1 MTTKQT
7 GRPPSYSD
15 QDHRSAIETIETI
28 GEQVTAEAVTK
39 FFKEEL
45 GLKSKPRREPLHA
58 KIEDFLAHREDA
70 TTDRNIRAL
79 PKEFRG
85 SISVLTANLEKEWLA
100 LGANSYA
107 ELKCSAQAIVVEKE
121 AECLEK
127 SARIRELERCLKN
140 KDAMLD
146 EAREETK
153 SLERAV
159 HRETERADFAE
170 REIGALMTKLEAQMS
185 MFELFVKPAHVD
197 TPKNDAA

>member
-15 QDHRSAIETIETI
+15 QDLRSAIEAIETM
-28 GEQVTAEAVTK
+28 GEQVTGEAVTK

-153 SLERAV
+153 SLKLAVQVESGRA
-159 HRETERADFAE
+159 EIAE
-170 REIGALMTKLEAQMS
+170 NESSSLKVQLDAQMS
-185 MFELFVKPAHVD
+185 MFEKFVKPANATSTKAQVI
-197 TPKNDAA
+197 